1 MSNIVSADGD
11 RLPSVAARFAAL
23 TSNSDLTGGVGQ
35 GGYPTISYKGKVWT
49 IVQGDNR
56 ETLVNDEGDPKA
68 SIDVVILKSNP
79 ALSKIYYSGGYE
91 EGSAAKPDCYSND
104 SITPAADAQSP
115 QATKCS
121 ICPHNAW
128 GSRITDSGGKGKSCS
143 DSRRLAVAP
152 INDLENPMLLR
163 IPAGSLK
170 DLVTYADM
178 LSRRKAPY
186 QALITKIKFDH
197 TVAYPKFD
205 FKATRWLSD
214 AEADTALEVM
224 DRDIVAR
231 IAGMDEAPLA
241 IAGTPPQ
248 AAKRVQAPVEEEEY
262 VAPPKKVAPAPAPAP
277 KPKPKPAPA
286 PVEDEEEEYVAPKPR
301 VKSSISDLM
310 AEADQ
315 SLDDVLG
322 MLDD

>member
-1 MSNIVSADGD
+1 MDGD
-11 RLPSVAARFAAL
+11 RVPSVAARFAAL

-56 ETLVNDEGDPKA
+56 EVLVNDEGDPKA

-79 ALSKIYYSGGYE
+79 ALSKIYYGGGYE

-104 SITPAADAQSP
+104 SIAPAADAQSP
-115 QATKCS
+115 QAAKCS

-128 GSRITDSGGKGKSCS
+128 GSRITDSGGKGKACS

-170 DLVTYADM
+170 DLVAYADM

-205 FKATRWLSD
+205 FKATRWLED
-214 AEADTALEVM
+214 HEADTALDVM

-241 IAGTPPQ
+241 IAGTPPKSAQ
-248 AAKRVQAPVEEEEY
+248 RIQAPVEEEEY
-262 VAPPKKVAPAPAPAP
+262 VAPAPKKAAAPAPAPAPAP

-286 PVEDEEEEYVAPKPR
+286 VEDEEEEYVAPKPR
-301 VKSSISDLM
+301 VKSSISELM